1 MLLNGKSEELS
12 KYSKVKYVA
21 QLFVDK
27 AKEVWEYSDLQIRCI
42 YLISD
47 LAKKGNGV
55 FSIAHS
61 TFKNMFEQ
69 RFDMKISLST
79 VRRFFALMEKLG
91 LLSIN
96 EAKRRNNSQ
105 SANIYIVEQQSDH
118 QQGSIESLPPCEHP
132 QEHPPEPLN
141 TSFQEV
147 NDKQKPLINTVNTV
161 KQDVDQD
168 KIIFDAYLEFKESRI
183 DKSLFNKV
191 LAQVLK
197 NKEIRNFGAYLR
209 GALKKV
215 MRYKEANIA
224 TEFVDESRIK
234 VDTSK
239 IPFYYD
245 WIDV

>member
-1 MLLNGKSEELS
+1 MLLNGKSEDLS
-12 KYSKVKYVA
+12 KYSKVKYAA

-69 RFDMKISLST
+69 RFDMKISPST
-79 VRRFFALMEKLG
+79 VRRFFGLMEKLG

-96 EAKRRNNSQ
+96 EAKRKNNSQ
-105 SANIYIVEQQSDH
+105 SANIYIVEQQSND
-118 QQGSIESLPPCEHP
+118 QKDEHP

-168 KIIFDAYLEFKESRI
+168 KIIFDAYLEFKDSGI
-183 DKSLFNKV
+183 DKSLFNRV
-191 LAQVLK
+191 LSQVQK
-197 NKEIRNFGAYLR
+197 NKGIRNFGAYLR
-209 GALKKV
+209 GTLNKV
-215 MRYKEANIA
+215 TGYKDASNG
-224 TEFVDESRIK
+224 TEFFDESRIK

-245 WIDV
+245 

>member
-1 MLLNGKSEELS
+1 MLLNGKSEDLS
-12 KYSKVKYVA
+12 KYSKVKYAA

-69 RFDMKISLST
+69 RFDMKISPST
-79 VRRFFALMEKLG
+79 VRRFFGLMEKLG

-96 EAKRRNNSQ
+96 EAKRKNNSQ
-105 SANIYIVEQQSDH
+105 SANIYIVEQQSND
-118 QQGSIESLPPCEHP
+118 QKDEHP

-161 KQDVDQD
+161 KQEVDQD
-168 KIIFDAYLEFKESRI
+168 QIIYDTYIEFKEQGI
-183 DKSLFNKV
+183 DKSLFTKV
-191 LAQVLK
+191 LSQVKK
-197 NKEIRNFGAYLR
+197 NKEIRNFGKYLT

-215 MRYKEANIA
+215 VGYKEVHVL
-224 TEFVDESRIK
+224 VDFHDEEPSPK
-234 VDTSK
+234 VDTNK
-239 IPFYYD
+239 IPYYYD
-245 WIDV
+245 WIGS

>member
-12 KYSKVKYVA
+12 KYSKVKYAA
-21 QLFVDK
+21 QRFVEK

-69 RFDMKISLST
+69 RFDMKISPST

-96 EAKRRNNSQ
+96 EAKRKNNSQ
-105 SANIYIVEQQSDH
+105 SANIYIVEQQSDD
-118 QQGSIESLPPCEHP
+118 QKDEHP

-147 NDKQKPLINTVNTV
+147 NDKQNPLINNVNTV
-161 KQDVDQD
+161 K
-168 KIIFDAYLEFKESRI
+168 
-183 DKSLFNKV
+183 
-191 LAQVLK
+191 
-197 NKEIRNFGAYLR
+197 
-209 GALKKV
+209 
-215 MRYKEANIA
+215 
-224 TEFVDESRIK
+224 
-234 VDTSK
+234 
-239 IPFYYD
+239 
-245 WIDV
+245 